1 MSMAP
6 TALLRMIGRQAD
18 ALDRICGLD
27 LTGPAVT
34 LAGASRLVLVGTGTS
49 QHAAEIGAMMFERA
63 GLDARWF
70 PAATW
75 ARWSPGPRPGDV
87 LLVITHTAETAYA
100 ARARDAA
107 LAAGVPV
114 VSVTGQGRG
123 WPEAIETVAPEESET
138 YTVSYTS
145 ALAVLARLAHQVGAA
160 DGSPEDLA
168 RAAEQVRAAC
178 ADPGIEAVAV
188 PARSL
193 AIVGCGP
200 WGVTAREGALK
211 IREGARLLA
220 EGFDTER
227 FLHGAAVPY
236 TAADGL
242 LILEPGA
249 DPDGLT
255 AAVGAAARR
264 EGIPVAVL
272 SAPEGSAPEGSAPE
286 GSAPEGSAPEGSA
299 PEGSAPE
306 GIGRAVGEPAGGWS
320 PLVAQIPMTVRLQLL
335 AERFARL
342 RRQDPDTAIVG
353 AWADPVLWRRGWPG
367 AGQRAD

>member
-1 MSMAP
+1 MAS
-6 TALLRMIGRQAD
+6 TALLRMIGQQAD
-18 ALDRICGLD
+18 ALDRIAELD
-27 LTGPAVT
+27 LTGPAEILGDATRV
-34 LAGASRLVLVGTGTS
+34 VLIGTGTS
-49 QHAAEIGAMMFERA
+49 QHAAELGAMMFEQA
-63 GLDARWF
+63 GMDARWF

-75 ARWSPGPRPGDV
+75 ARWSAGPRPGD
-87 LLVITHTAETAYA
+87 
-100 ARARDAA
+100 A
-107 LAAGVPV
+107 LAEGVPL
-114 VSVTGQGRG
+114 VSITGQGRG
-123 WPEAIETVAPEESET
+123 WPEAIETVPPEESET

-145 ALAVLARLAHQVGAA
+145 ALAVLARLAHQAATAGASA
-160 DGSPEDLA
+160 RDLA
-168 RAAEQVRAAC
+168 RAAAQVRAAC

-200 WGVTAREGALK
+200 WGITAREGALK

-255 AAVGAAARR
+255 AAVGAAA
-264 EGIPVAVL
+264 ELAGMAVAVL
-272 SAPEGSAPEGSAPE
+272 SAPTGSEAGSQPDD
-286 GSAPEGSAPEGSA
+286 
-299 PEGSAPE
+299 
-306 GIGRAVGEPAGGWS
+306 VLS

-353 AWADPVLWRRGWPG
+353 AWADPAMWRRGLP
-367 AGQRAD
+367 AAES